1 MEVIIMPE
9 EWTIVRTRR
18 SKARS
23 HQRHAHSPSFHPTV
37 SSSTPTAAAA
47 SSSSPPSNGLSSS
60 GNGTME
66 KLVGKQD
73 GEGERRKMEEEEEHK
88 KQLLVKVERSM
99 EKVQHSAFFKK
110 FMEQLQDLEL
120 LEILLGTCEQG
131 RTVGETGSCL
141 NGATSS
147 SSTGA
152 SPAAPEILDGSSST
166 DSREHNGKTMGI
178 DLVVFGVG
186 SIADSEVSRCQIALA
201 MLLKQKYESL
211 FNKVL
216 VYDPVLSDLE
226 FRVLTTLG
234 CAPICH
240 DENGSR
246 RVHVPT
252 VFYMPHCEVGLYN
265 NVLLANLEP
274 WSCLSQVLVLGNSF
288 HKYQERWSVFPQPMS
303 PRPDCLLEL
312 QKKHVKEYIVDPVNF
327 PLGSAF
333 NDMSWHFFPHHRW
346 YSKTLNPV
354 P

>member
-1 MEVIIMPE
+1 VIIMSE

-23 HQRHAHSPSFHPTV
+23 HQRHAHSPSFRPPV

-152 SPAAPEILDGSSST
+152 SPAAPEILDG
-166 DSREHNGKTMGI
+166 R
-178 DLVVFGVG
+178 F
-186 SIADSEVSRCQIALA
+186 
-201 MLLKQKYESL
+201 
-211 FNKVL
+211 
-216 VYDPVLSDLE
+216 
-226 FRVLTTLG
+226 
-234 CAPICH
+234 
-240 DENGSR
+240 
-246 RVHVPT
+246 
-252 VFYMPHCEVGLYN
+252 
-265 NVLLANLEP
+265 LLAI
-274 WSCLSQVLVLGNSF
+274 WFRCLTVV
-288 HKYQERWSVFPQPMS
+288 VMVAA
-303 PRPDCLLEL
+303 C
-312 QKKHVKEYIVDPVNF
+312 
-327 PLGSAF
+327 
-333 NDMSWHFFPHHRW
+333 
-346 YSKTLNPV
+346 
-354 P
+354 

>member
-1 MEVIIMPE
+1 
-9 EWTIVRTRR
+9 
-18 SKARS
+18 
-23 HQRHAHSPSFHPTV
+23 
-37 SSSTPTAAAA
+37 
-47 SSSSPPSNGLSSS
+47 
-60 GNGTME
+60 
-66 KLVGKQD
+66 
-73 GEGERRKMEEEEEHK
+73 
-88 KQLLVKVERSM
+88 
-99 EKVQHSAFFKK
+99 
-110 FMEQLQDLEL
+110 
-120 LEILLGTCEQG
+120 
-131 RTVGETGSCL
+131 
-141 NGATSS
+141 
-147 SSTGA
+147 
-152 SPAAPEILDGSSST
+152 
-166 DSREHNGKTMGI
+166 MGI

-274 WSCLSQVLVLGNSF
+274 WSCLSQVLILGNSF

-346 YSKTLNPV
+346 DSKTLNPV